1 MEKRII
7 VAYASIHGS
16 TQEVA
21 ECIAETIREQ
31 GVIVDLQPASKVK
44 TLECYQGV
52 ILGSALY
59 IGHMNKHALNFLSR
73 FKNMISNGIPIA
85 IFAGGPL
92 KLEDDPQEIQGMLYQ
107 DLAKYPWLK
116 PVSVELIGGRFD
128 PSKGV
133 KFPWNLLP
141 AVKNMEASDIRDW
154 NAIKKWA
161 VNVSEQLLPAWSR

>member
-44 TLECYQGV
+44 TLEGYQGV

-161 VNVSEQLLPAWSR
+161 VNVSEQLLPA

>member
-44 TLECYQGV
+44 TLEGYQGV

-85 IFAGGPL
+85 VFAGGPL

-116 PVSVELIGGRFD
+116 PVSVELIGGKFD
-128 PSKGV
+128 PSRGV

-161 VNVSEQLLPAWSR
+161 VNVSEQLLPA

>member
-44 TLECYQGV
+44 TLEGYQGV

-85 IFAGGPL
+85 VFAGGPL

-161 VNVSEQLLPAWSR
+161 VNVSEQLLPA

>member
-44 TLECYQGV
+44 TLEGYQGV

-116 PVSVELIGGRFD
+116 PVSVELIGGKFD
-128 PSKGV
+128 PSRGV